1 MLSPAEALGS
11 LTLLWNWEVLGSTC
25 SSQGYCVSSSLLNAK
40 HIEISWHY
48 DQVPELFVPK
58 NASSGCKTESPW
70 ILRVSMN
77 LSFLPTISRVGWWVP
92 QCLPGPWLFLL
103 TERVGCSPQTPF
115 IWESRLPGT
124 KPGNGPSL
132 PRAARCQPRCSHA
145 LSLPL
150 APGMS
155 KEEDQFSLHP
165 TISTPLTTQK
175 TIQKGIQRICWNFN
189 EEIWVSEHM

>member
-1 MLSPAEALGS
+1 M
-11 LTLLWNWEVLGSTC
+11 TNLLKVLKM
-25 SSQGYCVSSSLLNAK
+25 SQKIQDLKGCRVFEQWRHCTSGMPGHFHSGKPKQLWLHKENERKRQHGLVPLASGLK
-40 HIEISWHY
+40 QPKRKIER
-48 DQVPELFVPK
+48 
-58 NASSGCKTESPW
+58 A
-70 ILRVSMN
+70 
-77 LSFLPTISRVGWWVP
+77 
-92 QCLPGPWLFLL
+92 
-103 TERVGCSPQTPF
+103 GCSPQTPF

-175 TIQKGIQRICWNFN
+175 TIQKGIQRIC
-189 EEIWVSEHM
+189 